1 MLVAVSGGPDSTA
14 LLRALQRL
22 RPDNAAGQ
30 LVVGH
35 FNHRL
40 RGDESDG
47 DEAFV
52 RDLAARLDLRCEIG
66 RAETPNSIVSE
77 EMARDARYA
86 FLLAAAHEVGARWL
100 VVAHTADDQ
109 AETILFR
116 ILRGTG
122 ISGLSG
128 MPRLRRLS
136 EATTLVRPLLDV
148 RRSDVEE
155 FLQALGQTA
164 RIDSSNIDRRYARN
178 RLRYESLPQL
188 ESVFGPNVKEHL
200 LRLGRQ
206 AEELTA
212 PIRIQAQQLLDEFS
226 QQAADRIL
234 LRPVPSK
241 TSRPVLREMFV
252 ELWRREN
259 WPRGEM
265 TLERW
270 EELVDLYLGK
280 LTSARMFPGRLR
292 AEKKGESLIV
302 TRLG

>member
-1 MLVAVSGGPDSTA
+1 LVAVSGGPDSTA

-22 RPDNAAGQ
+22 RPPDAAGR

-52 RDLAARLDLRCEIG
+52 RELAARLDLRCEIG
-66 RAETPNSIVSE
+66 RADTENSVVSE
-77 EMARDARYA
+77 ESAREARYA
-86 FLLAAAHEVGARWL
+86 FLLKTAHEVGARWL
-100 VVAHTADDQ
+100 AVAHTADDQ

-122 ISGLSG
+122 LAGLCG

-136 EATTLVRPLLDV
+136 EATTLIRPLLDA
-148 RRSDVEE
+148 RRSEVQDY
-155 FLQALGQTA
+155 LQAIGQSA
-164 RIDSSNIDRRYARN
+164 RIDSSNIDRRYTRN
-178 RLRYESLPQL
+178 RLRYETLPQL
-188 ESVFGPNVKEHL
+188 ENVFGPNVKEQL

-212 PIRIQAQQLLDEFS
+212 PIRAQAQQLLD
-226 QQAADRIL
+226 QAVQRTADGIL
-234 LRPVPSK
+234 LQPVPAE
-241 TSRPVLREMFV
+241 TSRSVLREMFV

-265 TLERW
+265 TFERW
-270 EELVDLYLGK
+270 EELVDVYLGK
-280 LTSARMFPGRLR
+280 IPSARMFPGRLR
-292 AEKKGESLIV
+292 VEKKGESLVV